1 MNLRLHFVDGP
12 AAGTTTPMPS
22 NEGAV
27 EKMYVVPNGT
37 GGWQPSSIPGQGLLY
52 ARVGIE
58 SVGKQRNA
66 YYKKGEE

>member
-1 MNLRLHFVDGP
+1 
-12 AAGTTTPMPS
+12 MPS